1 MGELVPLSMDF
12 LTVGTNRSM
21 ESHLSPS
28 ESTLKLAA
36 LGLLSAIAL
45 VSAMGVFGVKNSM
58 PVEGKTILLTGGS
71 DGMGRSVAVKLA
83 AKGANVIIVARNVQ
97 RLEETIA
104 AMKSAAKSP
113 KTQRFHHIPADVG
126 KPGYAIALLEAAT
139 TWNGGQPP
147 DIVWTVAGIA
157 HPTLFADTS
166 DAVRIARQAMDVNYW
181 GTAELAHAVLR
192 AWYDPSSPAPGPTA
206 EPRHLIF
213 TSTAAVMASI
223 AGYGLYAPSKA
234 ALRCLADALS
244 QEVLL
249 YPDHP
254 VKIHVVLP
262 GTITS
267 AAFEKEQEIKHPVTK
282 ALEKDD
288 PVQSP
293 EEVAEAS
300 IKGLE
305 RGNYLVTVNWV
316 GEALRWSTIGSSWR
330 NHWVVDILGAWLA
343 QIIWIFV
350 LWDMRSSIMSHV
362 KKHGRPDNQVKES
375 SVTG

>member
-1 MGELVPLSMDF
+1 MDF
-12 LTVGTNRSM
+12 LTVGTNSTSL
-21 ESHLSPS
+21 ESYLSPS
-28 ESTLKLAA
+28 ESTLKIAA
-36 LGLLSAIAL
+36 LGLLGAITL
-45 VSAMGVFGVKNSM
+45 VTAMSIFGTKNSM

-83 AKGANVIIVARNVQ
+83 AKGANVIIVARNLQ
-97 RLEETIA
+97 RLEETVA

-113 KTQRFHHIPADVG
+113 KTQRFHYISADVG
-126 KPGYAIALLEAAT
+126 RPGYAVALLEAAT
-139 TWNGGQPP
+139 VWNGGQPP

-157 HPTLFADTS
+157 HPSLFADTP
-166 DAVRIARQAMDVNYW
+166 DAMRIARQAMDVNYW

-192 AWYDPSSPAPGPTA
+192 AWYNPSIPAPGPTA

-254 VKIHVVLP
+254 VKLHVVLP

-267 AAFEKEQEIKHPVTK
+267 DAFEKEQQIKHPVTK
-282 ALEKDD
+282 VLEKDD

-305 RGNYLVTVNWV
+305 RGNYLVTVNWL
-316 GEALRWSTIGSSWR
+316 GEALRWSMIGSSWR
-330 NHWVVDILGAWLA
+330 NNWVVDILGAWVA

-350 LWDMRSSIMSHV
+350 LWDMRGVLVSHA
-362 KKHGRPDNQVKES
+362 KKHGRPLNQVKEG
-375 SVTG
+375 SVAG